1 MLWFQY
7 KDLDYEYFTNNNYT
21 YDSKS
26 RIAVIGPF
34 NTGTNLM
41 KNVIE
46 ENNTINNNYHIEYN
60 FWKHTFTYENMDK
73 NSKYIIM
80 ARHPYLWISSLKK
93 ESYNIKFNSIDQ
105 DVKFIRDN
113 KNKFEQFDLS
123 FNNLAEIWNMYYRFY
138 KDLLENNKLDIVTTI
153 DYCKL
158 VDNTND
164 NNYEY
169 VLSKLKDI
177 GIEDLNKQNFIDTFK
192 KPAKDHGHPVSV
204 DKAIYKCDN
213 MDELLT
219 DEEKEIIDK
228 TIDKSLLTYF
238 NL

>member
-1 MLWFQY
+1 
-7 KDLDYEYFTNNNYT
+7 
-21 YDSKS
+21 
-26 RIAVIGPF
+26 
-34 NTGTNLM
+34 
-41 KNVIE
+41 
-46 ENNTINNNYHIEYN
+46 
-60 FWKHTFTYENMDK
+60 MDK